1 MHQARR
7 RSSPQVRA
15 SRRGACRGSQTASA
29 ITPSAGRE
37 YLGGVHTG
45 ARCRRRYSEA
55 QKDRRGDK
63 PVGHSDRPIDD
74 LGREAD
80 GREQE
85 EVRHARTPR
94 TGSRRKES
102 DQSVRPVVRPPI
114 IAAGLGHAN
123 IDLSAPSRGSASVSA
138 QVERVVYKRQQTAG
152 PTWRST
158 VARRRLATRW

>member
-1 MHQARR
+1 MPTMGLIKLPGVAVRTYAP
-7 RSSPQVRA
+7 SPPPIIPAGA
-15 SRRGACRGSQTASA
+15 SFQKRCLSRFPNRQCDNPR
-29 ITPSAGRE
+29 SAGRE

-85 EVRHARTPR
+85 EVRHVGPQEQVQ
-94 TGSRRKES
+94 GGRRATKVF
-102 DQSVRPVVRPPI
+102 D
-114 IAAGLGHAN
+114 
-123 IDLSAPSRGSASVSA
+123 PS
-138 QVERVVYKRQQTAG
+138 
-152 PTWRST
+152 
-158 VARRRLATRW
+158 